1 MEAKELIERYVQIRD
16 KIAAINKECDE
27 KIKPLQSLKV
37 RIEAALAAKMEAD
50 NLDSMRTEA
59 GTAFFKE
66 STSATVADW
75 DAVFKWIMANEAHHF
90 IEHRVNKTAVE
101 EFIKE
106 SGGDLP
112 PGINYSAV
120 KVVQVRR
127 G

>member
-75 DAVFKWIMANEAHHF
+75 DAVFKWIMDNEAHHF